1 MWHQQL
7 LVRIVTSATA
17 CKNVNAWSLF
27 DNLIVTC
34 DESEEN
40 TLENVVTSPNNGI
53 NYWLIAVILLAIS
66 SLIVGG
72 HGCYMKR
79 ELIILCLL
87 SYWYI
92 DEYCKRNYY
101 FFNDMINIKDLY
113 PNKIKTD
120 KMSHKNIL
128 TALDTWHQKV

>member
-1 MWHQQL
+1 MK
-7 LVRIVTSATA
+7 S
-17 CKNVNAWSLF
+17 F
-27 DNLIVTC
+27 DNLIVTF
-34 DESEEN
+34 DKSKN
-40 TLENVVTSPNNGI
+40 TLENAGISPSNGI
-53 NYWLIAVILLAIS
+53 NYRLIAVILLAIS
-66 SLIVGG
+66 CLIVGG

-79 ELIILCLL
+79 ELIILYLL

-128 TALDTWHQKV
+128 TALDT